1 MGGGASLTAPEGGLV
16 AAVLAGGQSRRMGRD
31 KSLIP
36 VEGVPMIERV
46 VRALRPAVERIII
59 IANGDLS
66 RFEFL
71 GLPVYPDL
79 IPGMGPLSGLYTAF
93 ERTGADEVL
102 LAACDMPWI
111 SETTA
116 RLIAGRRKLP
126 GEAVIPRVGGRE
138 QGLFAL
144 YRRRALEKFHE
155 RVLRADIQ
163 FDEFRRGL
171 DRIYI
176 EEEEFLKAGAPL
188 AAFENVNSPEDLN
201 SAKR

>member
-1 MGGGASLTAPEGGLV
+1 
-16 AAVLAGGQSRRMGRD
+16 MGRD

-36 VEGVPMIERV
+36 VDGVPMIERV
-46 VRALRPAVERIII
+46 VRALRPVTPRIVI
-59 IANGDLS
+59 IANGELS
-66 RFEFL
+66 RFGFL
-71 GLPVYPDL
+71 DLPVYPDL

-111 SETTA
+111 SETAA
-116 RLIAGRRKLP
+116 RLILGRHHAAAD
-126 GEAVIPRVGGRE
+126 AVIPRTGGRE

-144 YRRRALEKFHE
+144 YRRGAVEKFRE
-155 RVLRADIQ
+155 RILRADIQ

-171 DRIYI
+171 NRVYI

-188 AAFENVNSPEDLN
+188 AAFENVNSPDDLKP
-201 SAKR
+201 SR